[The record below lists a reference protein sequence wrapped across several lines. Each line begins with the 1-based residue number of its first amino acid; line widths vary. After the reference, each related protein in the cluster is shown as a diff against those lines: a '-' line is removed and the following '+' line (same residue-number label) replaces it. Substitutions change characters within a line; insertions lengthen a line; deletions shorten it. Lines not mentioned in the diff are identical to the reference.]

1 MKVKELIIEGF
12 FFFMHNIELDTIF
25 TSREISY
32 KGHG

>member
-1 MKVKELIIEGF
+1 MKVKELIIEG